1 MKPVKYLM
9 LSLLGMSLHVS
20 AQTTVDDAW
29 VRATV
34 PGQPSSGAFMR
45 ITSTTDSKLL
55 AVTSP
60 VAKTVQIHQM
70 SMNGDVM
77 SMGPVEAINLPAGQ
91 TVELKPEAYH
101 VMLIDLKGQ
110 IKEGDTVPLTLTVE
124 DTQGTKASI
133 EVQAKA
139 RALNNM
145 PMNHKGMHGHD
156 AMHDHGNM
164 H

>member
-29 VRATV
+29 VRATL

-45 ITSTTDSKLL
+45 ITSTTDSQLL
-55 AVTSP
+55 SVTSP
-60 VAKTVQIHQM
+60 VAKNVQIHQM
-70 SMNGDVM
+70 KMENDVM
-77 SMGPVEAINLPAGQ
+77 SMGPVQAVALPAGK
-91 TVELKPEAYH
+91 TVALQPEGYH
-101 VMLIDLKGQ
+101 VMLIDLNGQ

-124 DTQGTKASI
+124 DATGTK
-133 EVQAKA
+133 ETLDVQATA
-139 RALNNM
+139 RSLNGM
-145 PMNHKGMHGHD
+145 PMHHKD
-156 AMHDHGNM
+156 KHDHGAM